1 MAEIWAAASAAGAVI
16 TGYAASKKAKEDRKH
31 AKEDRKEMTR
41 DDAKYSSILSR
52 FEAEQEDYYNQL
64 NRQRKQRGLAQF
76 RQFSTVNQFAPQYL
90 GDNTEIVVPE
100 RPDINKIMDEVDP
113 QEVPVKSAK
122 GKKSTLE
129 KLDPLGSKIIKKL
142 F

>member
-1 MAEIWAAASAAGAVI
+1 MAEIWKAAAI
-16 TGYAASKKAKEDRKH
+16 TVGGSIVSGIASSKKAREDRKN

-100 RPDINKIMDEVDP
+100 RPDINKLMDEVDP
-113 QEVPVKSAK
+113 QEAQGATTNSAK
-122 GKKSTLE
+122 GKSSLVGKIL
-129 KLDPLGSKIIKKL
+129 SKV

>member
-1 MAEIWAAASAAGAVI
+1 MAEVWAAAAGAVV
-16 TGYAASKKAKEDRKH
+16 TGYAASQKAKAERKA

-52 FEAEQEDYYNQL
+52 FEAEQADYYDQL

-90 GDNTEIVVPE
+90 SNNQEIVVPE

-113 QEVPVKSAK
+113 QEAPGKRAK
-122 GKKSTLE
+122 GKSTLE
-129 KLDPLGSKIIKKL
+129 KLDPLGSKVLKKI

>member
-1 MAEIWAAASAAGAVI
+1 MAEIWASAAGAVI
-16 TGYAASKKAKEDRKH
+16 TGYAASKKAKSDRKA

-113 QEVPVKSAK
+113 QENPVQRAK
-122 GKKSTLE
+122 GKSTLE
-129 KLDPLGSKIIKKL
+129 KIDPLGSKLIKKL

>member
-1 MAEIWAAASAAGAVI
+1 MAEIWKAAAIQVGGSLISGIAS
-16 TGYAASKKAKEDRKH
+16 SKKAKAERKA

-41 DDAKYSSILSR
+41 DEAKYSSILSR

-90 GDNTEIVVPE
+90 GDNTEIMLPE
-100 RPDINKIMDEVDP
+100 RPDFNKIMDEVDP
-113 QEVPVKSAK
+113 QKAPTQGA
-122 GKKSTLE
+122 KKSGSL
-129 KLDPLGSKIIKKL
+129 LGKVLGKI